1 MQNQT
6 WSKSSWRKFPISQS
20 PNWPDPNE
28 ANRVKEELSHLPAL
42 VFAGETR
49 RLQQLIAEAGAGK
62 AFILQA
68 GDCAEEFS
76 RCNGPSIHNFVRVI
90 LQMAVI
96 LAYSTGKRIV
106 NVGRI
111 AGQYAKP
118 RSSEYETINGV
129 QLPIYRGDMVNS
141 NAAQLDARRPD
152 PTRMIEGY
160 FRSAATLNLVRAFM
174 HGGYAE
180 LDFVKAWHHD
190 FDQYF
195 PINPE
200 YELLSQEIRKAISF
214 IHAIEE
220 KDSMT
225 HSALSEIYTSH
236 EALLLDY
243 EEAMTRIDTTTGLW
257 YDTSAHFLWVGERT
271 RQADQAHIEFLSGI
285 NNPIGIKIGPDYQ
298 IDEIIDVIE
307 KLNPEN
313 LPGKITLISRFGSQ
327 LVTLKLPELIR
338 VVKEKS
344 LSVTWLCDPMHGNTT
359 LHPSGRKT
367 RNLRDILHEIEQN
380 LTIHKQLGT
389 ILGGIH
395 LEITGEHVTECI
407 SDAHNQNN
415 VDSLDN
421 FQSTCDPRL
430 NVVQS
435 VDLAFK
441 LAKMLERKL

>member
-1 MQNQT
+1 MQNLS
-6 WSKSSWRKFPISQS
+6 WSKTSWRQFPISQS
-20 PNWPDPNE
+20 PKWPDPDD
-28 ANRVKEELSHLPAL
+28 ANRVVEELSQLPAL

-49 RLQQLIAEAGAGK
+49 RLQHLIAEAGAGR

-76 RCNGPSIHNFVRVI
+76 RCNGPRIHNFVRVI

-106 NVGRI
+106 NIGRI

-118 RSSEYETINGV
+118 RSSDYETIEGV
-129 QLPIYRGDMVNS
+129 QLLSYRGDMVNS
-141 NAAQLDARRPD
+141 ISANHTTRTPD
-152 PTRMIEGY
+152 PQRMIEGY

-195 PINPE
+195 PMNSE
-200 YELLSQEIRKAISF
+200 YESLSQEISKAISF
-214 IHAIEE
+214 IHAIEHQ
-220 KDSMT
+220 DSISQST
-225 HSALSEIYTSH
+225 LSEIYTSH

-243 EEAMTRIDTTTGLW
+243 EEAMTRVDTTTGLW

-298 IDEIIDVIE
+298 INEIIDVIV

-313 LPGKITLISRFGSQ
+313 IPGKVTLISRFGSL
-327 LVTLKLPELIR
+327 LVTHRLPELIR
-338 VVKEKS
+338 AVSEKS

-359 LHPSGRKT
+359 LHTSGQKT
-367 RNLRDILHEIEQN
+367 RNLRDVLDEIEQS
-380 LTIHKQLGT
+380 LAIHMQMGT
-389 ILGGIH
+389 IMGGVH

-407 SDAHNQNN
+407 SDATDQSNKE
-415 VDSLDN
+415 SLDN

-441 LAKMLERKL
+441 LAKMMGQ